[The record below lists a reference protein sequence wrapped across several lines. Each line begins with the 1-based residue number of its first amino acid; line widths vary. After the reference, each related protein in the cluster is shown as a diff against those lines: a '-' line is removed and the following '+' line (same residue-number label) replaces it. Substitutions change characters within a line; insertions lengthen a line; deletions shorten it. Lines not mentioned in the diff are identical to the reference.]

1 MLVLLLVPFR
11 GMENMTVQECV
22 DFVLLF
28 RIFRRVSGQWPLVV
42 VREAGLFVE

>member
-1 MLVLLLVPFR
+1 MLVLLTVPFQ
-11 GMENMTVQECV
+11 GMENITVQKRI

-28 RIFRRVSGQWPLVV
+28 RIFRCVSGQWPLVV